1 MIKIENTKDVARY
14 ICRSLDVSLDPEHLK
29 QFAAILEPQKLIRGK
44 NPVNEGD
51 VCRCIYYLTYGLV
64 LQYYKRDGV
73 TVTENM
79 AHEGDMIVC
88 IESFFRQEPSNLTL
102 TTLEPSV
109 LYGIPHDELYQ
120 LASTSFEFCQLVFA
134 IEQRMLIQTKQW
146 ADVIRF
152 DSAKERY
159 VRLMRENP
167 EIVRRAPLHHVAS
180 LLQITPETLSRVR
193 NQVNMEL
200 Y

>member
-1 MIKIENTKDVARY
+1 MLKTDNTRDVARN
-14 ICRSLDVSLDPEHLK
+14 ICRSLDVSLSPEHLK

-44 NPVNEGD
+44 SPVAEGD
-51 VCRCIYYLTYGLV
+51 VCRCIYYMTYGLV

-73 TVTENM
+73 TITEGL
-79 AHEGDMIVC
+79 AHEGDFVVC
-88 IESFFRQEPSNLTL
+88 TESFFLQEPSAVIL
-102 TTLEPSV
+102 TTIEPSV
-109 LYGIPHDELYQ
+109 LYGIPHDELFQ

-134 IEQRMLIQTKQW
+134 IEQRMLIQAKRW
-146 ADVIRF
+146 ADAIRF

-159 VRLMRENP
+159 MRLMRENP
-167 EIVRRAPLHHVAS
+167 EIVRRAPLHHIAS

-193 NQVNMEL
+193 NQINMEL

>member
-1 MIKIENTKDVARY
+1 MLKIENTKDVARS

-73 TVTENM
+73 TVTEDM

-88 IESFFRQEPSNLTL
+88 VESFFRQEPSNLIL

-134 IEQRMLIQTKQW
+134 IEQRMLIQAKQW